1 MKYKLLIVS
10 IIILAIFMLNSC
22 DKNTQSSTSTFTMIT
37 AEEAKEM
44 MDNDDDIIILDVR
57 TKEEYYAGHI
67 KDAILLPYDV
77 IMDKAK
83 QKLPDK
89 SATILIY
96 CRSGRRSKIA
106 AEDLVSLGYTNVYE
120 FGGIIDWPYEIE

>member
-10 IIILAIFMLNSC
+10 IIILAMFILNSC
-22 DKNTQSSTSTFTMIT
+22 NKNNQISTPSFTMTT

-57 TKEEYYAGHI
+57 TKEEYYTGHI

>member
-1 MKYKLLIVS
+1 
-10 IIILAIFMLNSC
+10 
-22 DKNTQSSTSTFTMIT
+22 
-37 AEEAKEM
+37 M

-83 QKLPDK
+83 QKLP
-89 SATILIY
+89 
-96 CRSGRRSKIA
+96 
-106 AEDLVSLGYTNVYE
+106 TNQQQS
-120 FGGIIDWPYEIE
+120 